1 MSTIE
6 ERGNVR
12 AQKRTHELE
21 ARRLLFLMHEA
32 GIPEDMLDLNDYDIT
47 PLIIDKWDKYEGK
60 GEDIIE
66 YITNNHKVWA
76 RSGTYLTIEGGGRYN
91 EKKRDKVMNYCLLK
105 AIIANFNDVVIDEEE
120 RAFLGTA
127 KTFLNEVTK
136 VVDFISILP
145 VLMSYERT
153 RFGLLDSLSTI
164 PILALR
170 EIDPDR
176 GPRENSDASSIIDS
190 ILRKRRISKLPTV
203 LTFMGP
209 SIKIAEGSGHGTEL
223 ADIAK
228 APYNEE
234 NGIIRIAVK
243 E

>member
-1 MSTIE
+1 
-6 ERGNVR
+6 
-12 AQKRTHELE
+12 
-21 ARRLLFLMHEA
+21 
-32 GIPEDMLDLNDYDIT
+32 
-47 PLIIDKWDKYEGK
+47 
-60 GEDIIE
+60 
-66 YITNNHKVWA
+66 
-76 RSGTYLTIEGGGRYN
+76 
-91 EKKRDKVMNYCLLK
+91 MNYCLLK

-145 VLMSYERT
+145 ILMSYERT

-228 APYNEE
+228 AHYNEE